1 MPVPNLVLVLNRV
14 LVPVPVPVPRVGRR
28 RPGRRPN
35 RTA

>member
-14 LVPVPVPVPRVGRR
+14 LVLVPVPVPKVGRR